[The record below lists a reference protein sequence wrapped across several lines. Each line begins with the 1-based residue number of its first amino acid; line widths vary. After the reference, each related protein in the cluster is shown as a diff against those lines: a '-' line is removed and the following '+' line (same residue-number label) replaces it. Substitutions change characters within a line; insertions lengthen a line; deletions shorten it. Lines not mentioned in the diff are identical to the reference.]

1 MDMMGKAKEG
11 QLKPTDTYTKAI
23 KGGKAGLSRYH
34 IKNNSVSS
42 NFDTT
47 WN

>member
-1 MDMMGKAKEG
+1 MDMIGKDRKVNSS
-11 QLKPTDTYTKAI
+11 QQIHTLFTKAI

-47 WN
+47 